1 MSSMLQPQDSGTG
14 FWVYVPVNLLLLST
28 QNILLSNMFSTKITM
43 WQTPSFSWNLCPMR
57 LIPITS
63 FKTTNPHPYPNS
75 SQFSTLFF
83 IFSQKWSESRSVM
96 SDSLQPH
103 WLYSA
108 WNSPG
113 QNIGVSSHSLLQGI
127 FPTQGLNPGLPYCRQ
142 ILYQLSH
149 QVEYWSGEPIP
160 SPVDLPN
167 QGIEPGSPALQ
178 EDFLP
183 AELTLACINHF
194 LE

>member
-1 MSSMLQPQDSGTG
+1 MSSMLQPEDSGTG

-28 QNILLSNMFSTKITM
+28 QNILLSGMFSTKITM
-43 WQTPSFSWNLCPMR
+43 WHSPSFSLNLCPMR

-108 WNSPG
+108 WISPG
-113 QNIGVSSHSLLQGI
+113 QNIGVSSRSLLQGI

-149 QVEYWSGEPIP
+149 Q
-160 SPVDLPN
+160 
-167 QGIEPGSPALQ
+167 GSPRILEWGAYP
-178 EDFLP
+178 FASGSSRP
-183 AELTLACINHF
+183 RNWTRVSCIAGGFFTSWANIS
-194 LE
+194 LY